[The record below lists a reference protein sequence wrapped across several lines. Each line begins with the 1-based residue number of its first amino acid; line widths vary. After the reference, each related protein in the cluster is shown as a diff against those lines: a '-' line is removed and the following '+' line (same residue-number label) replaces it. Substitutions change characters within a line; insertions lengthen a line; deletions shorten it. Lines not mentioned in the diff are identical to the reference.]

1 MTISMIYMKMH
12 LKIVKENNMTT
23 EELID
28 LMYTP
33 IYDEKMLK
41 AMEEFKMEIPKLDEQ
56 YEIRGRAST
65 SNEKIGLSFWFE
77 ELNGL
82 NSNGEPLL
90 DTIGVTEDSEFHLPF
105 GLSPNISYKECCQ
118 ILGKKADYYDD
129 FIDGIYYWIVEDG
142 SNGRKKSLS
151 LGFYEENNQLLG
163 NGFTISD
170 FIEARASKRDMIPN
184 EE

>member
-1 MTISMIYMKMH
+1 

-41 AMEEFKMEIPKLDEQ
+41 AMEEFEMEIPKLDEQ

-65 SNEKIGLSFWFE
+65 SNEQIGLSFFFE

-82 NSNGEPLL
+82 NTNGEPVLRA
-90 DTIGVTEDSEFHLPF
+90 IGVTEDSEFHLPF
-105 GLSPNISYKECCQ
+105 GLSPNMSYEEC
-118 ILGKKADYYDD
+118 IKTLGKKADYYDSFMD
-129 FIDGIYYWIVEDG
+129 NIDNIYYWILEDS

-151 LGFYEENNQLLG
+151 LGFYEENNLLLE

-170 FIEARASKRDMIPN
+170 FIEARTAKRNMIPN
-184 EE
+184 DE